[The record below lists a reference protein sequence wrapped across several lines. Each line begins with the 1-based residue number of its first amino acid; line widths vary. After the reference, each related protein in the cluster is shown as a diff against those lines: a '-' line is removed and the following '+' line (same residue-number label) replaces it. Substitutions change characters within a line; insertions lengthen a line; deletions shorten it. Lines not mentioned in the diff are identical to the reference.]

1 MIHDVRSDG
10 GDLIGRLGKV
20 VIIQE
25 SDCSAMHVHR
35 TRPFVK
41 LCNSMSLQM
50 EAADS
55 DEHET
60 VAMTSS
66 HDRFNALLNKSVA
79 ASH

>member
-10 GDLIGRLGKV
+10 RDLIGRLGKV

-55 DEHET
+55 DDGYLGCC
-60 VAMTSS
+60 S
-66 HDRFNALLNKSVA
+66 HYCGGFQLDMCV
-79 ASH
+79 